1 MSRIFHLLDEAE
13 QFSERTGGAISRWT
27 ANVLREGPEVIVCP
41 SYDGTW
47 PFPKER
53 LRVLPG
59 WRWTDRPHP
68 VLYRLPWELQKA
80 AYLLIFRPLF
90 ELLKPGDLL
99 WVHNRP
105 ECAAVLATVAKE
117 KGFTLVLHM
126 HNSHMLAGKRAWR
139 PALRNTP
146 IVFCSQW
153 LHGEFEAA
161 WPGHRAPTF
170 VVLNGADGSRF
181 RAAEIAGD
189 AAPDVDGNKVPEVIF
204 TGRLLPY
211 KGAHILLEAMRILE
225 ARGVRARCSI
235 VGSSGFAR
243 QKKTRYIRKM
253 EAGRPANSELLGYR
267 SGEALAALLRG
278 ADVYCCPSIWNDP
291 FPLAPLEGMASGLPV
306 VASRTG
312 GIPEELRYGG
322 GRLVEPNDPVALA
335 DGLQP
340 LLEDPALRRKLRGEA
355 LQSFREHF
363 LWSHV
368 RAQYDAVVE
377 RLLA

>member
-1 MSRIFHLLDEAE
+1 MSRIYHLLDEAE
-13 QFSERTGGAISRWT
+13 QFSERKGGAISRWT

-47 PFPKER
+47 NFAAER
-53 LRVLPG
+53 LHVLPG
-59 WRWTDRPHP
+59 WQRTDAPHP
-68 VLYRLPWELQKA
+68 ILYRLPWALQKA
-80 AYLLIFRPLF
+80 AYLAIFRPLF
-90 ELLKPGDLL
+90 ELLEPGDLL

-105 ECAAVLATVAKE
+105 ECAAVLATVARE

-126 HNSHMLAGKRAWR
+126 HNSHMLTGKRAWR
-139 PALRNTP
+139 PALRETP

-161 WPGHRAPTF
+161 WPGHGAPTL
-170 VVLNGADGSRF
+170 VILNGADGTKF
-181 RAAEIAGD
+181 RAADPGE
-189 AAPDVDGNKVPEVIF
+189 AAADKVPEVIF
-204 TGRLLPY
+204 TGRLVPY
-211 KGAHILLEAMRILE
+211 KGAHILLDAMRILE
-225 ARGVRARCSI
+225 SRGVRARCSI

-243 QKKTRYIRKM
+243 QKKTAYIRRM
-253 EAGRPANSELLGYR
+253 EATKPANSELLGYR
-267 SGEALAALLRG
+267 SGEALAKLLRE
-278 ADVYCCPSIWNDP
+278 ADIYCCPSIWNDP

-312 GIPEELRYGG
+312 GIPEELQYGG

-340 LLEDPALRRKLRGEA
+340 LLENPALRMKLREEA
-355 LQSFREHF
+355 LASFREHF

-368 RAQYDAVVE
+368 RAQYDAAVA